1 MTISALVL
9 AEAPTKLWG
18 LSSSERLRRQ
28 LREIGGV
35 NWQGA
40 EPGLP
45 NSGQVLLLNGRYL
58 FEIRTL
64 RELLA
69 RPGSILLA
77 TADGKPAAA
86 FADADRASELVDYL
100 ARPGDS
106 MPAGLKALH
115 PGDLTAFNPA
125 LRSAQP
131 PVLEAITEARHTEL
145 ENLLYGN
152 AYRGITDLV
161 TKFVWPKPA
170 RRLVH
175 WCAQLG
181 LSPNTVTTIGLLLVL
196 AACWFFLQG
205 QYFVGL
211 LAGWIMTL
219 LDTVDGKLARVTIQS
234 TKFGNLYDHA
244 IDLLHPPFW
253 YIFWGMSFT
262 SVPDLAGL
270 DFHGQ
275 CWLLWIAYLAGR
287 LVELA
292 FYALG
297 DCGIYTWRPFDAW
310 FRLVT
315 ARRNPCLILMT
326 VSALIGLPA
335 WGFTWV
341 VAWSA
346 LTSAFL
352 VLRLV
357 HGLLVRLS
365 HGPLTSWLKAEN
377 VATGPHA
384 RSFRIFG
391 STRGAFRT

>member
-125 LRSAQP
+125 L
-131 PVLEAITEARHTEL
+131 
-145 ENLLYGN
+145 
-152 AYRGITDLV
+152 
-161 TKFVWPKPA
+161 PKPA